1 VLKGHHLHVEDVE
14 EDVEVDGV
22 DVEDVEAVIHAN
34 TQI

>member
-1 VLKGHHLHVEDVE
+1 MLKGHHLHVEDVE

-22 DVEDVEAVIHAN
+22 DVEAVIHAN